1 MATAIHSPPKALP
14 PTGSA
19 PRRPSWRQRFR
30 LPRHLRITREGKYY
44 IGITFG
50 VGLVAVNTGNN
61 LLYLLLGTLL
71 ALIVVSGILSE
82 LSLRHLRIERRLP
95 RRAQVGRP
103 HIVEIEVRNDKRRVP
118 SYAIEVE
125 DLRLHQSA
133 DKRCFFLKVS
143 PQSVQVAAYRRTPAR
158 RGLERHSGFRVA
170 TRFPFGFFEKSMEIQ
185 FSSELVIY
193 PAVDPVRLRPE
204 PADIGLGG
212 SESLGRGHGDEIMGL
227 RPMRDGDDPRDIYWR
242 RSTTQDHQVIRERV
256 RDTRRTIDL
265 VIDTVP
271 DSPVPSPSWS
281 DGFER
286 RIREVA
292 SASLAHLRRGN
303 NVVLHSSSG
312 DRILT
317 TPSRGPDTLLT
328 FLALLTPTVARHDSQ
343 RNSLRPRRV
352 ESTPEPPAWAGG
364 RSEGGERL

>member
-1 MATAIHSPPKALP
+1 MATAHSPSKPLQASRTTSRL
-14 PTGSA
+14 
-19 PRRPSWRQRFR
+19 PSWKQRFR
-30 LPRHLRITREGKYY
+30 LPRRLRITREGKYY
-44 IGITFG
+44 TGITFG

-82 LSLRHLRIERRLP
+82 LSLRHLRVVRRLP

-103 HIVEIEVRNDKRRVP
+103 HVVEIEVRNDKRRVP

-143 PQSVQVAAYRRTPAR
+143 PESVQIAAYRRTPAR

-170 TRFPFGFFEKSMEIQ
+170 TRFPFGFFEKSLEVQ
-185 FSSELVIY
+185 FASELVIY

-204 PADIGLGG
+204 PADTGMGG
-212 SESLGRGHGDEIMGL
+212 SESFGRGHGDEIMGL

-242 RSTTQDHQVIRERV
+242 RSTTEDRRVIRERV
-256 RDTRRTIDL
+256 RDTRRTIEL
-265 VIDTVP
+265 SIDTVP
-271 DSPVPSPSWS
+271 DAPVPTSLWNE
-281 DGFER
+281 GFER

-292 SASLAHLRRGN
+292 SLGVAHLRHGN
-303 NVVLHSSSG
+303 NVILNSSSG
-312 DRILT
+312 DRLLA
-317 TPSRGPDTLLT
+317 TPSHGADTLLT
-328 FLALLTPTVARHDSQ
+328 FLALLVPTVTKSNRQ
-343 RNSLRPRRV
+343 KPRPLQP
-352 ESTPEPPAWAGG
+352 SITATEPPAWASG
-364 RSEGGERL
+364 RPEGGDRP